1 MKYLVVGYEDI
12 FDNLKYYSSFLLFE
26 EPLLFPKKYVGI
38 YGDIIALHNVD
49 ANLKFIN
56 DIITPKSINEE
67 LIEEVYLSVG
77 FYQGLIKYSKFITK
91 NSIMSKRCSFSLYSS
106 ISNALDSYKSGLYYE
121 EHDIDLNISVK
132 DILQGVRIDEFP
144 VKLEGLFPP
153 F

>member
-1 MKYLVVGYEDI
+1 MKYLVVGYEDDI
-12 FDNLKYYSSFLLFE
+12 YNLKYYSNFLLFE

-38 YGDIIALHNVD
+38 YDDIITLHNID
-49 ANLKFIN
+49 ANLEFIN

-91 NSIMSKRCSFSLYSS
+91 NSIMSKRCSFRLYSS
-106 ISNALDSYKSGLYYE
+106 ISDALDSHKSGLYYE

-144 VKLEGLFPP
+144 VILEELFS